1 MSCPR
6 KWHINAKD
14 TIMSNDSIKADVQAN
29 FGAHAQ
35 AYVTSASHA
44 RGDDLARLIEMTEA
58 KSDWLVLDVAT
69 GGGHTGLALVPLVQ
83 QVIALDLTEA
93 MLHAA
98 RAHAETKGAQIRYT
112 AGDAELLPFDEGTF
126 DLVTCR
132 IAPHHFPNID
142 AFVQESSRVLK
153 AGGVL
158 VIQDHLL
165 PDSKKA
171 GRYVDAFEKLRDPS
185 HVRGYASYEWRKL
198 YESAGFAVEHT
209 ETYVK
214 AHDLVSWA
222 ERMGCDAVTIERLQV
237 MLLRAPVKAAAWL
250 DAKYA
255 GTEAAT
261 FANHHILIRGR
272 KPS

>member
-1 MSCPR
+1 
-6 KWHINAKD
+6 
-14 TIMSNDSIKADVQAN
+14 MSNDTIKADVQAN

-44 RGDDLARLIEMTEA
+44 KGDDLARLIEMTEA
-58 KSDWLVLDVAT
+58 KSDWLVLDVAI

-98 RAHAETKGAQIRYT
+98 RAHAHAEKQGVQIRYT
-112 AGDAELLPFDEGTF
+112 AGDAESLPFAAGTF
-126 DLVTCR
+126 DLVICR
-132 IAPHHFPNID
+132 IAPHHFPHIE
-142 AFVQESSRVLK
+142 AFMQESARVLK

-198 YESAGFAVEHT
+198 FEAAGIAVEHM

-214 AHDLVSWA
+214 PHDLLSWA
-222 ERMGCDAVTIERLQV
+222 ERMGCDAVTIEHLQV

-255 GTEAAT
+255 GTEAAA
-261 FANHHILIRGR
+261 FSNHHILIKGR
-272 KPS
+272 KPSSIDTQS